1 MASRRHLNPNM
12 RAFRIKRLVGSTLA
26 YAFAIGITVPVI
38 LLYIL
43 LFLTSISTEME
54 GIIPKGFTLKNWE
67 IITTGSIE
75 VPGAEYQYPNLYLVM
90 GNTFLLALSVAGLEV
105 VLSSLAAYA
114 ISRFKFTGR
123 GTLMG
128 LILALHAFPGVA
140 LLIAIF
146 YILNMLGLY
155 DTLIGVIIIKVALDL
170 PLGIWIM
177 KGFFDAVPWDLEMS
191 ALIDG
196 CNRIQAWWKV
206 VMPAVRNGLMAVLI
220 FGFLSGWSEFVYVL
234 TFISSQKYWTLS
246 MLVYA
251 FTSGEYFYINPAVTA
266 VVAIIYMIPVVIFF
280 IFAQKYLLRIQI
292 AGKGVR

>member
-1 MASRRHLNPNM
+1 MGAPRKRNPNTLLAKL
-12 RAFRIKRLVGSTLA
+12 RRVLGSGFA
-26 YAFAIGITVPVI
+26 YAFAVGVTIPVI

-43 LFLTSISTEME
+43 LFLTSFSTQME
-54 GIIPKGFTLKNWE
+54 GIIPKGFTLENWK
-67 IITTGSIE
+67 IMLSGSIE

-90 GNTFLLALSVAGLEV
+90 GNTFLLVISVAGLEV
-105 VLSSLAAYA
+105 ILSSLAAYA
-114 ISRFKFTGR
+114 ISRFKFWGR
-123 GTLMG
+123 STLMG

-146 YILNMLGLY
+146 YILNVLGLY
-155 DTLIGVIIIKVALDL
+155 DTLVGVLIIKVALDL
-170 PLGIWIM
+170 PLGVWIM

-196 CNRIQAWWKV
+196 CNRLQAWWKV

-220 FGFLSGWSEFVYVL
+220 FGFLSGWSEFIYVL
-234 TFISSQKYWTLS
+234 TFISSQRYWTLS

-266 VVAIIYMIPVVIFF
+266 TVAIIYMIPVVAFF
-280 IFAQKYLLRIQI
+280 LFAQKYLLRIQI
-292 AGKGVR
+292 VGKGVR